1 MADAPAEPALLA
13 PLLVATAAGDEDAF
27 ARLYALTSP
36 KLFAVVVRLL
46 QRRDWAEEALQDVYV
61 RIWQKAESY
70 SVERGSPMTW
80 LATIARYRA
89 LDLLRGKNLEINES
103 MLDEGQMESL
113 MTTAAADSPERLAI
127 ERTELDRL
135 DDCLKQLPE
144 EQRRIVMLS
153 YYAGFTH
160 SELAKKM
167 STPLGTVKS
176 WTRRGL
182 LHLRECLG
190 AA

>member
-1 MADAPAEPALLA
+1 MADARPEPGLLT
-13 PLLVATAAGDEDAF
+13 PLLVATAAGNEDAF

-36 KLFAVVVRLL
+36 KLFAIVVRLL

-70 SVERGSPMTW
+70 SGERGSPMAW

-89 LDLLRGKNLEINES
+89 LDLLRGKNIEINES
-103 MLDEGQMESL
+103 TLDEGQMESL
-113 MTTAAADSPERLAI
+113 MTTEAADSPERLAI

-153 YYAGFTH
+153 YYEGFTH